1 MGVYNVTL
9 YFNYGILYNM
19 RQTIVIIAIIA
30 LTGTIPLF
38 AQTVKKSTPVD
49 KLNNKKTTDVK
60 ADEQSTVINKSKTIS
75 NTPEKNKKNTQQ
87 TATTKQKSDITQDK
101 NPEVEKKK
109 VEWIKNTIH
118 YGIHSDRIDAIKSA
132 LTLKEQSN
140 KDDVMKL
147 LNQLMPDETNPEV
160 KRTAITIAGELK
172 STSSAPWIINSLN
185 DKSEEVRVEAVYAI
199 ERLKATE
206 AIPKLVS
213 IVKEQNFTENS
224 NFTEALINTL
234 GKLKATELKDFAIE
248 RIKETKT
255 TDNLRQ
261 LLVLFLGDLE
271 DISAK
276 DFLLQLLKDKDEDT
290 TIRSYAAVSLSK
302 IGAKD
307 TAKDI
312 LEILSEIDNY
322 PLSKRKDYY
331 SLSMYCTA
339 SLVKMGDSNSIP
351 RLMEALR
358 SDNPVVR
365 LKAVELIKDL
375 KDKRTVDILKY
386 KMNYDPSPRVQKAAR
401 EALKAMGIEVDESK

>member
-1 MGVYNVTL
+1 
-9 YFNYGILYNM
+9 M
-19 RQTIVIIAIIA
+19 RQTIVIIAIISIIAIIA

-101 NPEVEKKK
+101 NPEAEKKK

-118 YGIHSDRIDAIKSA
+118 YGIHSDRIDAIKSV
-132 LTLKEQSN
+132 LTLKEQSS

-147 LNQLMPDETNPEV
+147 LNELMPEETNPEV
-160 KRTAITIAGELK
+160 KRTAITVVSELK
-172 STSSAPWIINSLN
+172 STSSSSWIINSLN
-185 DKSEEVRVEAVYAI
+185 DKSEEVRIEAVYAI

-213 IVKEQNFTENS
+213 IVKEQIFTENS

-271 DISAK
+271 DISSK

-290 TIRSYAAVSLSK
+290 TIRSYAAVALSR

-307 TAKDI
+307 TANDI
-312 LEILSEIDNY
+312 MEILSEIDSY
-322 PLSKRKDYY
+322 PLNKRKDYY
-331 SLSMYCTA
+331 SLSIYCTA
-339 SLVKMGDSNSIP
+339 SLVKMGDSNAIP
-351 RLMEALR
+351 RLIEALR
-358 SDNPVVR
+358 SNNPVVR

-386 KMNYDPSPRVQKAAR
+386 KMNNDPSPKVQKAAK

>member
-1 MGVYNVTL
+1 
-9 YFNYGILYNM
+9 M

-30 LTGTIPLF
+30 LIGTISLF
-38 AQTVKKSTPVD
+38 AQTVKDSTPVD
-49 KLNNKKTTDVK
+49 KPDNTKTPDVT
-60 ADEQSTVINKSKTIS
+60 ANEQSTVTSKSKTIS
-75 NTPEKNKKNTQQ
+75 NTPEQDKKNTQQ
-87 TATTKQKSDITQDK
+87 TATTKQKSDIKQDK
-101 NPEVEKKK
+101 NPEAEKKK
-109 VEWIKNTIH
+109 VEWIKNTMR

-147 LNQLMPDETNPEV
+147 LNELMPQETNPEV

-261 LLVLFLGDLE
+261 LLVLFLGEIE

-276 DFLLQLLKDKDEDT
+276 DFLLQLLKDKDENP

-307 TAKDI
+307 TANDI

-365 LKAVELIKDL
+365 LKAVELMKDL

-386 KMNYDPSPRVQKAAR
+386 KMNYDPSPKVQKAAR